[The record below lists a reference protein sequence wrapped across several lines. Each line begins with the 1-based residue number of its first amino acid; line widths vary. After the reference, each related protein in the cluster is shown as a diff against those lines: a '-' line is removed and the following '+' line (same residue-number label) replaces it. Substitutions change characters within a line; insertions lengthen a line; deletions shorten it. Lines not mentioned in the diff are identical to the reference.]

1 MKRRY
6 IVSGCMLML
15 LALLFSQIPFVAAK
29 TKPNPHPVSAKK
41 SRGCQFKHYLD
52 SDKGKVDKYKSG
64 LRVHLL
70 EKGKTYR
77 LKSFLNMDEKSLL
90 KEELI
95 TRIKKKPRQKITLS
109 GEGIKIKKQ
118 TFCPEKEGLY
128 MLKVETTEDSYIFP
142 IYAVNKEYKV
152 NLNEV
157 DKISITVNQM
167 GKSYTALV
175 QEPLVLRHIV
185 DRINRADYSFDFA
198 GSRKRRVGNTGFTV
212 GIQWKDGRVTELN
225 TLNYGGFSIN
235 TGWVRAKWSSDSQSA
250 TDFVDYIGQVFDNYL
265 PKYRGKRS
273 IC

>member
-15 LALLFSQIPFVAAK
+15 LALLFSQIPFVSAK

-41 SRGCQFKHYLD
+41 SGVYRLKRNLD
-52 SDKGKVDKYKSG
+52 ADKSKVDKYKSE

-77 LKSFLNMDEKSLL
+77 LKSFLNMEEKSLL
-90 KEELI
+90 KEELV
-95 TRIKKKPRQKITLS
+95 TRIKKKPKQKITLS

-118 TFCPEKEGLY
+118 TFCPQKEGLY
-128 MLKVETTEDSYIFP
+128 MLKVETDEDSYIFP
-142 IYAVNKEYKV
+142 IYAVNQEYKV
-152 NLNEV
+152 NLDEV
-157 DKISITVNQM
+157 DKISITINQM

-185 DRINRADYSFDFA
+185 DRINRAEYRFDFA
-198 GSRKRRVGNTGFTV
+198 ESREYRVGNTGFAV
-212 GIQWKDGRVTELN
+212 GIQWKDGRKTELN

-235 TGWVRAKWSSDSQSA
+235 TGWVRAKWSSDSPSA
-250 TDFVDYIGQVFDNYL
+250 IDFVDYIGQVFDDYL
-265 PKYRGKRS
+265 PKHRGKRS